1 MTIDI
6 EETVAKLRNAKNED
20 DLFHKIRKCEKEYI
34 AEIERVEEGKDKEAI
49 KNSIGKLMA
58 FYQRA
63 LEIATFGVTRDR
75 IIANIQLWESH
86 AFRKD
91 IEIEPITRFPLPVH
105 PLPGTVEL
113 PNLGDWTELPNE
125 IITTVQK
132 SMTDF
137 KIEYAEYVFLD
148 EGILT
153 VVYTK
158 IKEAINSS
166 TTEDEGFVN
175 LSNVVN
181 TYSTLNP
188 LKLFI
193 EQQKKNEDEIY
204 NIFEERH
211 PFELEA
217 LLRGSRA
224 CVPHYEITIS
234 ALDLAAAAI
243 LAGFFEA
250 RFLPVVASHV
260 TSLLRER
267 EIREK
272 FFESKVNLFE
282 DLFKGRKTPEKCRDE
297 FFAIMKTYLNNISE
311 IRNKSDIEVSEEC
324 KSWIRRIAN
333 ELKEQGRLSKDA
345 IKTLREQLDIN
356 VQDR

>member
-1 MTIDI
+1 
-6 EETVAKLRNAKNED
+6 
-20 DLFHKIRKCEKEYI
+20 
-34 AEIERVEEGKDKEAI
+34 
-49 KNSIGKLMA
+49 MA
-58 FYQRA
+58 
-63 LEIATFGVTRDR
+63 
-75 IIANIQLWESH
+75 
-86 AFRKD
+86 
-91 IEIEPITRFPLPVH
+91 
-105 PLPGTVEL
+105 EL
-113 PNLGDWTELPNE
+113 PIEL
-125 IITTVQK
+125 ITIVQN
-132 SMTDF
+132 SMTEH
-137 KIEYAEYVFLD
+137 KVEYAEYVFLD
-148 EGILT
+148 EGILNT
-153 VVYTK
+153 VYTK

-166 TTEDEGFVN
+166 TTEDEGFIN

-181 TYSTLNP
+181 TYSSLNP

-193 EQQKKNEDEIY
+193 EQQKKNEGEIY
-204 NIFEERH
+204 RIFEERH

-234 ALDLAAAAI
+234 ALDLAVAAI

-260 TSLLRER
+260 TSHLRER

-282 DLFKGRKTPEKCRDE
+282 DLFAERKTPEECGDE

-311 IRNKSDIEVSEEC
+311 MRAKSAIEVSGEY

-345 IKTLREQLDIN
+345 IKTLREQLDI
-356 VQDR
+356 DLYSGHFL

>member
-1 MTIDI
+1 MSRTW
-6 EETVAKLRNAKNED
+6 
-20 DLFHKIRKCEKEYI
+20 
-34 AEIERVEEGKDKEAI
+34 
-49 KNSIGKLMA
+49 
-58 FYQRA
+58 RA
-63 LEIATFGVTRDR
+63 LALREGIWHEIKVVDIPEEANEILKREIMREESEIRRFKENKSR
-75 IIANIQLWESH
+75 IIPQTDS
-86 AFRKD
+86 
-91 IEIEPITRFPLPVH
+91 TS
-105 PLPGTVEL
+105 
-113 PNLGDWTELPNE
+113 LGDWTELPNE
-125 IITTVQK
+125 IITTVQN
-132 SMTDF
+132 SMIDF

-166 TTEDEGFVN
+166 KTKKDFNIN

-181 TYSTLNP
+181 TYSTLKP
-188 LKLFI
+188 LELFI
-193 EQQKKNEDEIY
+193 EQQKKNEEEIY
-204 NIFEERH
+204 NIFRERH

-234 ALDLAAAAI
+234 ALDLAVAAI

-250 RFLPVVASHV
+250 RFLPVVASKV

-282 DLFKGRKTPEKCRDE
+282 DLFAERKTPEECGDE

-311 IRNKSDIEVSEEC
+311 IRDKRDIKVSEEC

-333 ELKEQGRLSKDA
+333 ELKEQGRLSPDA
-345 IKTLREQLDIN
+345 LKTLREQLDSN